1 MRVFLT
7 DFFYKIKAMTKL
19 LYNLLF
25 PFSINSRLPDKVR
38 SCWRCYLLP
47 ILLDPKQHFSRRIF
61 TCYVYHSIPFPPTH
75 IQGIQLWRPFTLFTA
90 WKAWMV
96 CRLSSH
102 LDGDMEESYGG
113 GGRPR
118 NFFNSMSTQFFFLS
132 SNLFYKCWNCIYYVI
147 FGPFKRDSVMKTGL
161 HFSYRF

>member
-25 PFSINSRLPDKVR
+25 PLSINSLLSDKVR

-75 IQGIQLWRPFTLFTA
+75 IQGIQL
-90 WKAWMV
+90 
-96 CRLSSH
+96 
-102 LDGDMEESYGG
+102 
-113 GGRPR
+113 
-118 NFFNSMSTQFFFLS
+118 
-132 SNLFYKCWNCIYYVI
+132 
-147 FGPFKRDSVMKTGL
+147 
-161 HFSYRF
+161 

>member
-1 MRVFLT
+1 
-7 DFFYKIKAMTKL
+7 MTKL

-25 PFSINSRLPDKVR
+25 PFYINSLLSDKVR
-38 SCWRCYLLP
+38 TCWRCYLLP

-61 TCYVYHSIPFPPTH
+61 TCYVYHSIPFPPPTH

-102 LDGDMEESYGG
+102 LDGDMEESNGG
-113 GGRPR
+113 GGDQETFSIPCPHI
-118 NFFNSMSTQFFFLS
+118 FFLS

-147 FGPFKRDSVMKTGL
+147 FGPFKRDSVKKVHLKKSSAT
-161 HFSYRF
+161 FWRVKFE